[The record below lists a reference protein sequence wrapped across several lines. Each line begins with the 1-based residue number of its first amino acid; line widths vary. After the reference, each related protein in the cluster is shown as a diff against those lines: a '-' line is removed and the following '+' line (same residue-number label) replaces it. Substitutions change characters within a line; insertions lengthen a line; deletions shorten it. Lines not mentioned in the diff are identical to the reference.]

1 LSKSQQK
8 EAKLKQTKRGS
19 ELLSNSVSNQSPK
32 PEPGLNSATAQPKMG
47 PELLFSINAQC
58 ILAECALWNEQDQSI
73 YWVDIIGAKI
83 QRCNA
88 KSHAVETFAMPYR
101 IGCFSFTPIQN
112 EIIAAFD
119 IGIARYNL
127 VTEELEWL
135 AQPEIHLK
143 TNRFNDGRTDR
154 QGRFWAGTMNEAYN
168 SEDNDSVLGKV
179 YCFGLDKQCKA
190 KIPKVAISN
199 GLCWSADGKTVYHAD
214 SPKRTINA
222 YDFDTKTAEL
232 SNRRVFAQTQGHRFP
247 DGSIV
252 DAHDCLWNA
261 QWGASQVIRYNV
273 DGSVD
278 LALDLP
284 VSQPS
289 SVAIGGPNMDW
300 LIVTT
305 ARHSLASERLAA
317 EPQAGNIFVYQLHGV
332 TGIAEPL
339 CLV

>member
-1 LSKSQQK
+1 M
-8 EAKLKQTKRGS
+8 EPITRVKRGP
-19 ELLSNSVSNQSPK
+19 ELLSGTNSKESASSP
-32 PEPGLNSATAQPKMG
+32 NSLDAGTARPKMG

-58 ILAECALWNEQDQSI
+58 ILAECALWNVQEQAI

-83 QRCNA
+83 QRYCV
-88 KSHAVETFAMPYR
+88 KSRIVRTFEMPHR
-101 IGCFSFTPIQN
+101 IGCFSFTPVPN

-127 VTEELEWL
+127 ISAELEWL
-135 AQPEIHLK
+135 AQPEQHLK

-154 QGRFWAGTMNEAYN
+154 LGRFWAGTMNEVSA
-168 SEDNDSVLGKV
+168 SDNKNSVLGSV
-179 YCFGLDKQCKA
+179 YCVDLNKQCAA
-190 KIPKVAISN
+190 KISEVSISN
-199 GLCWSADGKTVYHAD
+199 GLCWSVDGTTMYHAD
-214 SPKRTINA
+214 SPQRTINA
-222 YDFDTKTAEL
+222 YDFDTQTAQL
-232 SNRRVFAQTQGHRFP
+232 SNKRIFARTEGHRFP

-261 QWGASQVIRYNV
+261 QWGASQVIRYSA
-273 DGSVD
+273 DGERD
-278 LALDLP
+278 LIVELP

-305 ARHSLASERLAA
+305 ARHSLAPERLAA
-317 EPQAGNIFVYQLHGV
+317 EPQAGNIFIYQLLGIE
-332 TGIAEPL
+332 GIAEPD